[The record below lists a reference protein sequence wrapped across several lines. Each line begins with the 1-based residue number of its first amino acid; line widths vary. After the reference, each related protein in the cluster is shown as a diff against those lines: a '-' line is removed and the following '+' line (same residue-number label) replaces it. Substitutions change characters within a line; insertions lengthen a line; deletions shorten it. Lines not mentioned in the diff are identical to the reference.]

1 MSDLIIK
8 GMEMPKHA
16 IKNGTDDTLYR
27 SCVIVHPD
35 GTAELILDS
44 TFADMFGFEHN
55 LNRFPLVEIPSPHGD
70 LIDKDVLLKEYE
82 SNPEDDQKMKNIN
95 LECYNLMTDIVG
107 MVTENIN
114 EMPIIIGAE
123 E

>member
-1 MSDLIIK
+1 MSILIK

>member
-16 IKNGTDDTLYR
+16 IKSGTDDTLYR

-44 TFADMFGFEHN
+44 TFADMFSFEHC
-55 LNRFPLVEIPSPHGD
+55 LKRFPLVEIPIPHGD
-70 LIDKDVLLKEYE
+70 LIDRGDVLDEINRIFPCHSDEYE
-82 SNPEDDQKMKNIN
+82 LAYTTVEQAD
-95 LECYNLMTDIVG
+95 T
-107 MVTENIN
+107 
-114 EMPIIIGAE
+114 IIEAE

>member
-1 MSDLIIK
+1 MSNLIIK

-16 IKNGTDDTLYR
+16 IKSGTDDTLYR

-55 LNRFPLVEIPSPHGD
+55 LNRFPLVEIPTPHGD
-70 LIDKDVLLKEYE
+70 LIDRDKLIQLFLPIMEF
-82 SNPEDDQKMKNIN
+82 PEDERIMYVDSFIRALKNAP
-95 LECYNLMTDIVG
+95 T
-107 MVTENIN
+107 
-114 EMPIIIGAE
+114 IIEAE

>member
-1 MSDLIIK
+1 MSLLIK
-8 GMEMPKHA
+8 GMDMPKHA

-55 LNRFPLVEIPSPHGD
+55 LNRFPLVEIPTPHGD
-70 LIDKDVLLKEYE
+70 LIDSGDVLDEINRIFPCHSDEYE
-82 SNPEDDQKMKNIN
+82 WAYTTVEQAD
-95 LECYNLMTDIVG
+95 T
-107 MVTENIN
+107 
-114 EMPIIIGAE
+114 IIEAE

>member
-16 IKNGTDDTLYR
+16 IKSGTDDTLYR

-55 LNRFPLVEIPSPHGD
+55 LNRFPLIEIPATHGR
-70 LIDKDVLLKEYE
+70 LIDADQLHSLLTDMWHSNHNLSIIDVLRAVCSL
-82 SNPEDDQKMKNIN
+82 P
-95 LECYNLMTDIVG
+95 T
-107 MVTENIN
+107 
-114 EMPIIIGAE
+114 IIEAE
-123 E
+123 GKQ

>member
-1 MSDLIIK
+1 MSNLIIK

-16 IKNGTDDTLYR
+16 IKSGTDDTLYR

-55 LNRFPLVEIPSPHGD
+55 LNRFPLVEIPTPHGD
-70 LIDKDVLLKEYE
+70 LIDRNAVINRAMNLGISHDPIVSVVMEATINVLLLAIKDI
-82 SNPEDDQKMKNIN
+82 PAVIN
-95 LECYNLMTDIVG
+95 
-107 MVTENIN
+107 
-114 EMPIIIGAE
+114 AE
-123 E
+123 EKEARHE

>member
-1 MSDLIIK
+1 MSLLIK

-44 TFADMFGFEHN
+44 ISADMFSFEHK
-55 LNRFPLVEIPSPHGD
+55 LNRFPLVEIPTPHGR
-70 LIDKDVLLKEYE
+70 LIDADKLHSILLDMWQSDYNQSFIDTIRDVG
-82 SNPEDDQKMKNIN
+82 
-95 LECYNLMTDIVG
+95 G
-107 MVTENIN
+107 MPT
-114 EMPIIIGAE
+114 IIEAE
-123 E
+123 GV

>member
-1 MSDLIIK
+1 MSILIK

-55 LNRFPLVEIPSPHGD
+55 LNRFPLAEIPTPHGR
-70 LIDKDVLLKEYE
+70 LIDADKLHSILLDMWQSDCNQSFIDAIRE
-82 SNPEDDQKMKNIN
+82 
-95 LECYNLMTDIVG
+95 VG
-107 MVTENIN
+107 G
-114 EMPIIIGAE
+114 MPTIIEAE

>member
-1 MSDLIIK
+1 MSVLIK
-8 GMEMPKHA
+8 GMDMSKHA

-35 GTAELILDS
+35 GTAEMILDS

-55 LNRFPLVEIPSPHGD
+55 LNRFSLVKVPSPHGD
-70 LIDKDVLLKEYE
+70 LVDKNRIIYELCGSNMPEIYRDFCRRVL
-82 SNPEDDQKMKNIN
+82 
-95 LECYNLMTDIVG
+95 TDN
-107 MVTENIN
+107 TLT
-114 EMPIIIGAE
+114 PTIIEAE

>member
-1 MSDLIIK
+1 MSLMIK

-16 IKNGTDDTLYR
+16 IKSGTDDTLYR

-55 LNRFPLVEIPSPHGD
+55 LNRFPLIEIPAPHGR
-70 LIDKDVLLKEYE
+70 LIDADRLMKVIEQNAYTLINYCNSKDR
-82 SNPEDDQKMKNIN
+82 
-95 LECYNLMTDIVG
+95 G
-107 MVTENIN
+107 MFLCGIRQAIDEAPT
-114 EMPIIIGAE
+114 IIEVE

>member
-1 MSDLIIK
+1 MSILIK
-8 GMEMPKHA
+8 GMDMPKHA

-55 LNRFPLVEIPSPHGD
+55 LNRFPLVEIPTPHGRLID
-70 LIDKDVLLKEYE
+70 ADKLSISILKAMNNGDDSVIGLIDKT
-82 SNPEDDQKMKNIN
+82 P
-95 LECYNLMTDIVG
+95 T
-107 MVTENIN
+107 
-114 EMPIIIGAE
+114 IIEAE

>member
-1 MSDLIIK
+1 MSVLIK
-8 GMEMPKHA
+8 GMDMPKHA

-55 LNRFPLVEIPSPHGD
+55 LNRFPLVEIPTPHGK
-70 LIDKDVLLKEYE
+70 LIDRDVLLRDHVCKDDMMAYCDDFVYE
-82 SNPEDDQKMKNIN
+82 TAIED
-95 LECYNLMTDIVG
+95 
-107 MVTENIN
+107 
-114 EMPIIIGAE
+114 MPTIIEAE